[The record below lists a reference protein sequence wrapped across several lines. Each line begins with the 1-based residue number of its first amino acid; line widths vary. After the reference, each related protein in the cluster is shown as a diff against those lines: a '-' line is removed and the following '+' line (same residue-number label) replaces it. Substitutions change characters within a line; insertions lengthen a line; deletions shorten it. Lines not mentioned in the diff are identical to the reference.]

1 MEDRILINGVWYI
14 REEPRPEVEVTPVYS
29 LVAEYNFGNFNW
41 RAIKLYKDDEITLYS
56 GVDIEFTETVA
67 GSEVREY
74 WDGQDWI
81 RGVHEGDSDSIKV
94 LMERVD
100 KNTADHFR
108 AFLKCLK
115 DKGWF

>member
-14 REEPRPEVEVTPVYS
+14 REESKPEVEANPVYS

-41 RAIKLYKDDEITLYS
+41 RASKLYKDDETLYS
-56 GVDIEFTETVA
+56 GVDIEFIETA
-67 GSEVREY
+67 SGSEVREY

-81 RGVHEGDSDSIKV
+81 RGVHEGDSDSIKI
-94 LMERVD
+94 LMESV
-100 KNTADHFR
+100 NVEGAAQFR

-115 DKGWF
+115 KKGWF